1 MKAFKLIGAAA
12 AASLLL
18 LTSCLGESNN
28 TVTRAGFGV
37 AGLSEKTYK
46 TVLNTNMGAL
56 YSPSL
61 SAQVVDGACYLI
73 NYELDLNSPENA
85 NAATNGYLT
94 ATISVA
100 DEITKGQPVFYNVP
114 DSASLLQNEK
124 GNDEAAGFDGAGM
137 EGFRHGHGGLLRLS
151 RIWLPRGE
159 SGCVWRMRPRHPD
172 LRHGHRHRH
181 CGEQGEGHAR
191 LHLFGRVQR
200 RAEQA
205 PQQQQHPDDG
215 CARRRR

>member
-85 NAATNGYLT
+85 NAATKSGLRFKGT
-94 ATISVA
+94 RSVLFRKV
-100 DEITKGQPVFYNVP
+100 TK
-114 DSASLLQNEK
+114 EK
-124 GNDEAAGFDGAGM
+124 
-137 EGFRHGHGGLLRLS
+137 
-151 RIWLPRGE
+151 PR
-159 SGCVWRMRPRHPD
+159 
-172 LRHGHRHRH
+172 
-181 CGEQGEGHAR
+181 
-191 LHLFGRVQR
+191 
-200 RAEQA
+200 A
-205 PQQQQHPDDG
+205 PSIAPLKVCKTVSQWG
-215 CARRRR
+215 T

>member
-1 MKAFKLIGAAA
+1 MKAFKLIGAAV

-100 DEITKGQPVFYNVP
+100 C
-114 DSASLLQNEK
+114 LLYTS
-124 GNDEAAGFDGAGM
+124 DAA
-137 EGFRHGHGGLLRLS
+137 
-151 RIWLPRGE
+151 
-159 SGCVWRMRPRHPD
+159 
-172 LRHGHRHRH
+172 
-181 CGEQGEGHAR
+181 
-191 LHLFGRVQR
+191 
-200 RAEQA
+200 
-205 PQQQQHPDDG
+205 DD
-215 CARRRR
+215 

>member
-114 DSASLLQNEK
+114 DSASLLQNEIPVK
-124 GNDEAAGFDGAGM
+124 NLFSNGDYGAVSYT
-137 EGFRHGHGGLLRLS
+137 HLTLPTK
-151 RIWLPRGE
+151 RI
-159 SGCVWRMRPRHPD
+159 V
-172 LRHGHRHRH
+172 
-181 CGEQGEGHAR
+181 
-191 LHLFGRVQR
+191 
-200 RAEQA
+200 
-205 PQQQQHPDDG
+205 
-215 CARRRR
+215 